1 MSALRIAF
9 DNSEEC
15 TTSPSLEML
24 SCVPRIFSTRRQV
37 LTVRTATRIRES
49 NLLVSELVISPSS
62 KAEPSLPVGL
72 PSVYFLSR
80 SAELG

>member
-9 DNSEEC
+9 DNSEGC

-37 LTVRTATRIRES
+37 LTVRTAMRIRES

-62 KAEPSLPVGL
+62 KAEPSLPVEL

-80 SAELG
+80 FAELG